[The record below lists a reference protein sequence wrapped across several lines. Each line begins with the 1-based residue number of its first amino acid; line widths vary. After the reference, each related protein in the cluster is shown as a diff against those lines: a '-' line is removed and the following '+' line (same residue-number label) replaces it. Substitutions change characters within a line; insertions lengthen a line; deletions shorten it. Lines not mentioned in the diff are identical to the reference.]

1 MGFHLRSDQS
11 LIERG
16 YDVAHIH
23 LRHLCP
29 MPRNLGD
36 LLRRYQRILVPEM
49 NNGQLVHLLRAEYL
63 VPAEG
68 LNKVSGQPFM
78 IEEIEKAVVSRLES

>member
-1 MGFHLRSDQS
+1 
-11 LIERG
+11 
-16 YDVAHIH
+16 
-23 LRHLCP
+23 

-36 LLRRYQRILVPEM
+36 LLRRYRRILVPEM
-49 NNGQLVHLLRAEYL
+49 NTGQLVQLLRAQYL

-78 IEEIEKAVVSRLES
+78 IEEIEKAVVTRLESEP